1 MTIKTYAQDIIDN
14 ARENMRDFWPILL
27 GMVAAAR
34 MSQDHSLLHIFL
46 TSLSLWFFVA
56 AWARVDRNIVI
67 QDVRNEY
74 LDKEREKADK
84 LMEEIRAKT

>member
-1 MTIKTYAQDIIDN
+1 MTIKTYAQDIIDS
-14 ARENMRDFWPILL
+14 ARDNMRDFWPILL

-34 MSQDHSLLHIFL
+34 AAQGYSLLHMFL
-46 TSLSLWFFVA
+46 TSLSLWFLVA
-56 AWARVDRNIVI
+56 AWARVDRNIAI

-84 LMEEIRAKT
+84 LMEEIRAKS